1 MNKKV
6 IKPIVLAIIFI
17 CALVTFSVTTNKV
30 NIDLTANMDEASL
43 PVMYFTYNDAV
54 LNELHGYVQEMDI
67 MSMRDD
73 ILPIGEER
81 LMSLEMRTYGE
92 TVENLSYQIR
102 SLDGTRLLMEEDNAE
117 FTVNG
122 DMLEYSVTLPSLFEE
137 GVEYNMVLTATVGG
151 EPIYYYTRLMKSTN
165 WYVDE
170 CLEFALKFHD
180 YTFRDDAA
188 TFIPN
193 YMDPATGDPTTLSY
207 VDLSCTLRQITWAR
221 FEGTKLSEPIVSFK
235 EINSSYNVL
244 VLSYV
249 MTNVNEN
256 SEVEYYNVEEYY
268 RLRQTPTRMY
278 VLNFERTMNQIF
290 RSENDFFQSSTGIQ
304 LGIRN
309 QDVEYK
315 ANDAGDYIA
324 FVQEGELWCYDRVNN
339 TMVQVYSFRGPEGV
353 DVRENWSQHDVKVVR
368 VDEAGSIDFLVYGYM
383 NRGPHEGEVG
393 IGVYHF
399 DGIAH
404 TVEEEIFIS
413 SDKSYEKLKAELGEL
428 MYVNEQKQL
437 YLMVNEDIY
446 QIDLTKYTVEL
457 LIETQ
462 NGEGYAISKSDRF
475 VAWVEADLL
484 NSSTCIHLTDLK
496 TGIEHEITAG
506 ENTYL
511 KPLAFLDEDLIYGI
525 ADVENVRVDE
535 VGSWIFPMS
544 MLEIIN
550 TEDEKLSVIKTYTP
564 HNGLIGDVEVD
575 SQNVYVELISEQ
587 DGRYVAVD
595 SDTIMN
601 RETEVANGVYV
612 KTTVTDV
619 KQTQVAINM
628 KAVSSTSNAKNI
640 TSKHVLV
647 EEESRMALAIDS
659 NEASYYVYLKGDV
672 LLATTNVSDAI
683 LCANQNYGVVVD
695 KNLRYIYKR
704 ARSTS
709 QTALKNIQVNEAD
722 TDASSL
728 AKCVSAMLEYEGTGL
743 SVNELINAGRTPY
756 YILNSTLKDAMVLE
770 LTECGVD
777 ELLYYIDLGNPVL
790 AKVGENDAILLTGYS
805 STRIYYYNPKN
816 GKTLN
821 VEYEEMEDMLYNGG
835 NYFIVYLK

>member
-43 PVMYFTYNDAV
+43 PVMYFMYNDAV

-73 ILPIGEER
+73 ILPIGEGR
-81 LMSLEMRTYGE
+81 RMSLEMRTYGE

-193 YMDPATGDPTTLSY
+193 YMDPATGDATTLSY
-207 VDLSCTLRQITWAR
+207 VDLSCTLRQITWAQ

-235 EINSSYNVL
+235 EINSSYNVV

-290 RSENDFFQSSTGIQ
+290 RSENNFFQSSTGIQ

-324 FVQEGELWCYDRVNN
+324 FVQEGELWCYDRVDN
-339 TMVQVYSFRGPEGV
+339 TMVQVFSFRGPEGV

-383 NRGPHEGEVG
+383 NRGLHEGEVG

-404 TVEEEIFIS
+404 TIEEEIFIS

-428 MYVNEQKQL
+428 MYVNEQKLL

-457 LIETQ
+457 VIETQ
-462 NGEGYAISKSDRF
+462 NGEGYAISESDRF

-484 NSSTCIHLTDLK
+484 NNSTSIHLTDLK
-496 TGIEHEITAG
+496 TGIRHEITAG

-511 KPLAFLDEDLIYGI
+511 KPLAFIGEDLIYGI

-544 MLEIIN
+544 KLQIVN
-550 TEDEKLSVIKTYTP
+550 TEDEKLGVIKTYTP

-587 DGRYVAVD
+587 DGRYVAVG

-601 RETEVANGVYV
+601 RETEVANSVYI

-647 EEESRMALAIDS
+647 EEENQMDLAIDS
-659 NEASYYVYLKGDV
+659 SEASYYVYLKGDV

-695 KNLRYIYKR
+695 KNLRYIYQR

-709 QTALKNIQVNEAD
+709 KTALKNIQVNEAD

-756 YILNSTLKDAMVLE
+756 YILNTTLKDAMVLE

-805 STRIYYYNPKN
+805 SSRIYYYNPKN